1 MSEDA
6 EQEPEQSPTQI
17 LREAMNAAR
26 EVIEEKEGFDPGIA
40 IVGALPPD
48 YDRVQYVSN
57 LDGPAS
63 ASLLMATGEQ
73 IMRQVQAQNGGGHT
87 PDDNIIQP

>member
-6 EQEPEQSPTQI
+6 EPEQSPTQI
-17 LREAMNAAR
+17 LREAMDAAR
-26 EVIEEKEGFDPGIA
+26 EVIEEKEGFEPGIA
-40 IVGALPPD
+40 IVAALPPD
-48 YDRVQYVSN
+48 YDRVQYVAN
-57 LDGPAS
+57 LEAPNS

-73 IMRQVQAQNGGGHT
+73 IMRQVQAQNGGGST